1 MLNKKSLF
9 FCTFLSL
16 ITLFFLLSGCA
27 NIQRPMGGPKDVTP
41 PRLLKATPSNMSRNF
56 KAKIIQLDFDEYF
69 KLANQYTEIS
79 MSPAQDKPPEYK
91 IKSKSL
97 FIVLKDTLQKNT
109 TYVINFGKAIADV
122 NEGNILKNFT
132 YVFST
137 GPHIDSLSVS
147 GTVTN
152 TLTQKKEKD
161 VTVMLFPV
169 EKDSLYFGK
178 KKPAIFTSTDTAGN
192 FSLNNLHDGDY
203 RIYALEEK
211 TPDRIYNKDDELIA
225 FQKQPVHLYAD
236 TSGIQLNLFQAE
248 PTKFHLAIRKFDQD
262 GKLFFVFNKHL
273 NNPSVK
279 IIYPPALNDQKIVE
293 FSPTKDTANIYLK
306 NMDFDSIRVAFFD
319 NNKPLDSASLLK
331 GRKENFSKNYAFRLN
346 ISNTNK
352 LKPTSDLMVIASYP
366 IANYDPSQI
375 TLYEDSIAVNNLNI
389 IKDTTN
395 LKRYIIK
402 YKWKQDSRYIFV
414 ADEGAFTFINGD
426 KNKKYQKPFL
436 IDKIE
441 NYSTL
446 TLKVTVP
453 DTSKQY
459 LVEVYQDANHIIQT
473 DKITKNTSIVY
484 KNFLTGKYSFK
495 VVYDDNHNG
504 RWDSGDVKL
513 KRYPENIWVDPIQI
527 TLRPNWDAEEKLDIP
542 KEQIIP

>member
-9 FCTFLSL
+9 SCSLFSL
-16 ITLFFLLSGCA
+16 ITLYFLLSGCA

-41 PRLLKATPSNMSRNF
+41 PRLLKATPLNMTRNF
-56 KAKIIQLDFDEYF
+56 NTKVIQLDFDEYF
-69 KLANQYTEIS
+69 KLTNQYTEIT

-97 FIVLKDTLQKNT
+97 VITLKDTLQKNT

-137 GPHIDSLSVS
+137 GPHIDSLSIS
-147 GTVTN
+147 GSVTN

-169 EKDSLYFGK
+169 EKDSVYFGK
-178 KKPAIFTSTDTAGN
+178 KKPSIYATTDTAGN
-192 FSLNNLHDGDY
+192 FSINNLHDGDY

-236 TSGIQLNLFQAE
+236 TSGIQLNLFRQE
-248 PTKFHLAIRKFDQD
+248 PTKFHLAVRKFDQD

-279 IIYPPALNDQKIVE
+279 IIYPPALDAQKIVE

-331 GRKENFSKNYAFRLN
+331 GRKEVFTKTYSLRLN
-346 ISNTNK
+346 ISNVNK

-366 IANYDPSQI
+366 IASYDPSQI
-375 TLYEDSIAVNNLNI
+375 TLYEDSVAVNNLNI
-389 IKDTTN
+389 IQDTSN

-402 YKWKQDSRYIFV
+402 YRWKQDSRYIFV
-414 ADEGAFTFINGD
+414 ADDGAFTFVNGD
-426 KNKKYQKPFL
+426 KNKKYQKQFL
-436 IDKIE
+436 VDKIE

-446 TLKVTVP
+446 TMKVTVP

-459 LVEVYQDANHIIQT
+459 LVEIYQDADHIIQT

-484 KNFLTGKYSFK
+484 RNLLTGKYSFK

-513 KRYPENIWVDPIQI
+513 KRYPENIWVDQVQI
-527 TLRPNWDAEEKLDIP
+527 TLRPNWDADEKLDIP
-542 KEQIIP
+542 KEQLLP